1 MQANPTNIA
10 PWYRQGWFWFIVS
23 IPMASVC
30 LGTTMLIVAF
40 TNPDT
45 LVKDDYYRDGKAI
58 NQVIARN
65 LHAETLQLSADI
77 NIDEL
82 TGEVLVQLN
91 SLEDQYPKTL
101 QLSFLSPTLEKEDQ
115 TLTLQQISPDRFIG
129 QLESKFTGRRYIHLE
144 TISAQESHKP
154 SEDGWLIEAHH
165 HVQAGE
171 DFHIGYYKP

>member
-10 PWYRQGWFWFIVS
+10 PWYRQGWFWFIVA

-65 LHAETLQLSADI
+65 LKAEALQISANI

-91 SLEDQYPKTL
+91 SLQEQYPNTL
-101 QLSFLSPTLEKEDQ
+101 QLSFLSPTLEKDDQ
-115 TLTLQQISPDRFIG
+115 VLGLHQISPDRFIG
-129 QLESKFTGRRYIHLE
+129 QLESQIKGRRYIHLE
-144 TISAQESHKP
+144 TISVQDSYKP
-154 SEDGWLIEAHH
+154 SEDGWLIEAHQQ
-165 HVQAGE
+165 VQAGE
-171 DFHIGYYKP
+171 SFHIGYSKP